1 MGIRIIQYGN
11 LDKTD
16 LQVASEGKFNTMTK
30 KPKLEE
36 KKRSLLSKLEE
47 KKRLLFSRFLSR
59 RKALWYS
66 FFFLPYWTWFIM
78 AFFPVFWIFRRLGY
92 YWGQPP
98 RQCLRHQWLILG
110 RLSWFRPL
118 LHKIWHRVI
127 IWSRLRMY
135 GSLLPYSFYQT
146 SKLKW
151 SYANLQAFT

>member
-59 RKALWYS
+59 RKAL
-66 FFFLPYWTWFIM
+66 
-78 AFFPVFWIFRRLGY
+78 
-92 YWGQPP
+92 
-98 RQCLRHQWLILG
+98 
-110 RLSWFRPL
+110 
-118 LHKIWHRVI
+118 
-127 IWSRLRMY
+127 
-135 GSLLPYSFYQT
+135 
-146 SKLKW
+146 
-151 SYANLQAFT
+151 